1 MLLSINGNAATIK
14 ISHSKLYIQ
23 SKTFY
28 TLKLRNTKKN
38 LLYLEEKLEYERF
51 F

>member
-1 MLLSINGNAATIK
+1 MLIPINGYAAAVK

-28 TLKLRNTKKN
+28 TLKLINTKKN